1 MKFYLVR
8 HGQSEDNINKVMSGH
23 RATPLTDLGREQAQ
37 SLGQQILEKRI
48 KFDVVYSSDLKR
60 ASETATIICNELGI
74 ENITFDK
81 RLREGDAGDFTGR
94 LSVDITKEEREY
106 LDSTLVNL
114 KEKIPGGES
123 NYDMTVRIQEAF
135 YEIVENHPED
145 STILLVGHGGTLY
158 HILVRILDLLPGKLD
173 EWFGNCMLNILE
185 RDSKSDPWKITMFNN
200 QKLQEK

>member
-8 HGQSEDNINKVMSGH
+8 HGQSEDNINKVVSGH

-48 KFDVVYSSDLKR
+48 KFDVAYSSDLKR

-74 ENITFDK
+74 ENIIFDK
-81 RLREGDAGDFTGR
+81 RLREGDSGDFTGK
-94 LSVDITKEEREY
+94 LSADFTKEEREY
-106 LDSTLVNL
+106 FDSLLVNL
-114 KEKIPGGES
+114 KEKIIGGES

-135 YEIVENHPED
+135 YEVVENNPEN

-158 HILVRILDLLPGKLD
+158 HILVKILNLLPGKLD

-200 QKLQEK
+200 KKL

>member
-8 HGQSEDNINKVMSGH
+8 HGQSGDNVSKVISGH
-23 RATPLTDLGREQAQ
+23 RATPLTDLGKEQAK
-37 SLGQQILEKRI
+37 SLGQQILKSKL

-60 ASETATIICNELGI
+60 AAETATLICNELGI

-81 RLREGDAGDFTGR
+81 RLREGDAGDFTGK

-106 LDSTLVNL
+106 LDSLLVNL
-114 KEKIPGGES
+114 KEKITGGES

-135 YEIVENHPED
+135 YEIVENQPED

-158 HILVRILDLLPGKLD
+158 HILVRILNLLPGKLD
-173 EWFGNCMLNILE
+173 EWFGSCMFNILE
-185 RDSKSDPWKITMFNN
+185 RDSKNSIWKITMFNN